1 MVADTSV
8 FAEEFGAQYG
18 DRRRLEGRPEA
29 DLCGPTDGDCC
40 VVVRA
45 RSGR

>member
-1 MVADTSV
+1 MCEVNESFISGVVTGLGSEDV
-8 FAEEFGAQYG
+8 V
-18 DRRRLEGRPEA
+18 EA

-45 RSGR
+45 RNGR